1 MDKNLYSQIR
11 LDDGKNTRK
20 RLIGGGRKLSAAE
33 FDEEV
38 FEWVQELRSK
48 KSRVTIPMIESYA
61 IKTSLKFECLKDF
74 KVSKF

>member
-1 MDKNLYSQIR
+1 M
-11 LDDGKNTRK
+11 RK
-20 RLIGGGRKLSAAE
+20 RSIGGGRKLSAAE

-48 KSRVTIPMIESYA
+48 KLRVTIPMIESYA
-61 IKTSLKFECLKDF
+61 TKTSLQFECLKDF